1 VKIQLMFAQKKVF
14 LNKQGLKPTI
24 VGKAMALAI
33 STVGSLNKS
42 CGSKVPYIGF
52 IWFLRERNCK
62 VMTKIRTHI
71 FVNMFVLFG
80 KIIYGADRHNSL
92 GKVAMWHYMEPIDI
106 IP

>member
-1 VKIQLMFAQKKVF
+1 VKIQLRFARKKVF
-14 LNKQGLKPTI
+14 LNKQGLEPTI
-24 VGKAMALAI
+24 VGKAPRFSHLD
-33 STVGSLNKS
+33 
-42 CGSKVPYIGF
+42 CGVIEQKLWFESPLFF